1 MIKGITVH
9 MYFTEHTQDLAPNKW
24 FGGQVSGD
32 VFGLALSDAK
42 TVDGNGQRF
51 YVDAKRGT
59 RFEVVEL
66 GKKLE
71 ILKKKEALKKKKALK
86 KKEALKEREAKA

>member
-1 MIKGITVH
+1 MIKGITIH

-24 FGGQVSGD
+24 IRGQVSGD

-42 TVDGNGQRF
+42 NVDGNGQRF
-51 YVDAKRGT
+51 YVDAKRET

-71 ILKKKEALKKKKALK
+71 TLKEG
-86 KKEALKEREAKA
+86 EALKEREAKE